1 MKTIETPPWDEL
13 DNGIRE
19 AVRTLWLAGWNPQDS
34 GDGSKAEF
42 MECAVDYPMI
52 ACKEE
57 GSDVKMY
64 LERGNMILERMK
76 LLGIVNPG
84 MTVEIS
90 YGASGCLVIFAD
102 YSKFHKECSVEPE
115 PQQMTAPTQMEFEF
129 VYECENCEGS
139 GILNPS
145 DPIGDCFTAE
155 CDVCDGTGEKQGMS
169 G

>member
-1 MKTIETPPWDEL
+1 
-13 DNGIRE
+13 
-19 AVRTLWLAGWNPQDS
+19 
-34 GDGSKAEF
+34 

-90 YGASGCLVIFAD
+90 YGASG
-102 YSKFHKECSVEPE
+102 S
-115 PQQMTAPTQMEFEF
+115 
-129 VYECENCEGS
+129 
-139 GILNPS
+139 
-145 DPIGDCFTAE
+145 
-155 CDVCDGTGEKQGMS
+155 
-169 G
+169 